1 MEEKHNLISLPHYGI
16 IRTIVR
22 ENEKHHISLLLNY
35 YIFYHQS
42 TIDVLIYKC
51 NIHISVF
58 KLVLSLDLGRLS
70 GFHMKSKVLT
80 GTAKPIK
87 NFSHYHQLILLRDPH
102 TIPKITHKGNFLTQ
116 FPYQC
121 KEKKVICYKYSLTH
135 FFWFSKF

>member
-16 IRTIVR
+16 IRTIFR
-22 ENEKHHISLLLNY
+22 ENKKHHIRWLLNDY
-35 YIFYHQS
+35 VF
-42 TIDVLIYKC
+42 VLSIYKC

-58 KLVLSLDLGRLS
+58 ELVLSLDLGRLS
-70 GFHMKSKVLT
+70 GFHMKTKVLT